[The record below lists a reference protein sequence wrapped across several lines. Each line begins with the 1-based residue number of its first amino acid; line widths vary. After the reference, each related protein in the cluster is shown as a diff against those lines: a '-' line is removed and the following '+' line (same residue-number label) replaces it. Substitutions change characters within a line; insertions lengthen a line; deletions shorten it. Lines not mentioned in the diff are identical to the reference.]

1 MFETQ
6 SFRTQN
12 RVLLARN
19 ARDGYVPRASHKSL
33 LFPNVSARVPLR
45 VLSEDGAEGTRL
57 GLPPMRTALVCP
69 EDCHL
74 HLKEKGKKLSPLPG
88 LMISGTAF

>member
-57 GLPPMRTALVCP
+57 CPPPMRTALVVCP
-69 EDCHL
+69 EDCYL
-74 HLKEKGKKLSPLPG
+74 HLKEKGKKHNSPHL
-88 LMISGTAF
+88 LA